1 MISLL
6 DVIVCILLVA
16 LLKPDHEYQ
25 KKCEGKQVSGV
36 LTDVLSSIIAPW
48 GKIIYTVSETLLL

>member
-1 MISLL
+1 MISFL

-25 KKCEGKQVSGV
+25 KKCKGKQVSGV
-36 LTDVLSSIIAPW
+36 LTDVLSSIIASW
-48 GKIIYTVSETLLL
+48 GKILYTVSEMLLL